1 MYMKW
6 IAIEH
11 SEHTISVHR
20 NGMERHL
27 FMEFTSNNERQ
38 ANKQSHR
45 QTNIVYYLIFH
56 PQLLQH
62 LNRVVQ
68 ISIALYQ
75 PTARY
80 IACTHTERH
89 NEINISR
96 CYLYRNQCEA
106 DT

>member
-11 SEHTISVHR
+11 SEHTISVHQ

-27 FMEFTSNNERQ
+27 FMEFKSNNERQ
-38 ANKQSHR
+38 ANKQSHK

-68 ISIALYQ
+68 ICDCSLSTNRQIYHM
-75 PTARY
+75 
-80 IACTHTERH
+80 HTYR
-89 NEINISR
+89 EI
-96 CYLYRNQCEA
+96 
-106 DT
+106 

>member
-1 MYMKW
+1 MYMMW

-27 FMEFTSNNERQ
+27 FMEFKSNNERQ
-38 ANKQSHR
+38 ANKQSHK

-62 LNRVVQ
+62 LNRVEQ
-68 ISIALYQ
+68 IRDCSLSTNRQIYHM
-75 PTARY
+75 
-80 IACTHTERH
+80 HTYR
-89 NEINISR
+89 EI
-96 CYLYRNQCEA
+96 
-106 DT
+106 